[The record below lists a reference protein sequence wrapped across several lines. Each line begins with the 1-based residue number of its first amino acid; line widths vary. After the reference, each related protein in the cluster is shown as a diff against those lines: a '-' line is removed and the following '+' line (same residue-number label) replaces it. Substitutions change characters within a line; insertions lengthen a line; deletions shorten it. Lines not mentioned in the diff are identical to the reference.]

1 MTKFVIEDSF
11 WDIFPDAALGVV
23 VAKGIKPVGEVSE
36 GEAQEIS
43 ALLKAANESA
53 NQYLTSNVISENAP
67 VKVWRDAYSKFKTK
81 KGARCSIENLLKRV
95 LKGNPVGSINPVV
108 DIYNAI
114 SLKYVVPMGGEDI
127 DSFEGDLRLDVTN
140 GGDAFCGLGE
150 EKDEPTLEGEVCYR
164 DDAGAVCRCFNW
176 RDAQRTAL
184 HDDTAN
190 AFLVIECVDPDYLEA
205 TQAAIDELA
214 ELMERYMGATI
225 TAKTMVTRETPELAL
240 Q

>member
-1 MTKFVIEDSF
+1 MTKFIVEDSL
-11 WDIFPDAALGVV
+11 WNLFPEAAFGVV
-23 VAKGIKPVGEVSE
+23 VAKDIKPVADVPAT
-36 GEAQEIS
+36 EAAEI
-43 ALLKAANESA
+43 AAILKSANENA
-53 NQYLTSNVISENAP
+53 DQYLTSSVISENAP

-114 SLKYVVPMGGEDI
+114 SLKYAVPMGGEDI
-127 DSFEGDLRLDVTN
+127 DTFEGDLRLGVTE
-140 GGDAFCGLGE
+140 GGDAFRGLGE

-176 RDAQRTAL
+176 RDSQRTAL
-184 HDDTAN
+184 QDETKN
-190 AFLVIECVDPDYLEA
+190 AFLIIECVDPAYLEA

-214 ELMERYMGATI
+214 QHMERYMGAAI
-225 TAKTMVTRETPELAL
+225 TAKTLVTRESPELEL
-240 Q
+240 